1 MEAGAYRNSMNKF
14 NEYGFNFIV
23 EYIALRRGELQTEY
37 QKHKRQV
44 EFMLEQE
51 RRKHLQV
58 FKNR

>member
-1 MEAGAYRNSMNKF
+1 MNKF